1 LKAKVLT
8 IIPISLYFC
17 LIWFLANYTYNY
29 GLLYASI
36 TSSVVLSNT
45 SPAWVYLLNLSCLVP
60 AANREKFD
68 WVCAAMICVS
78 LSGFVLI
85 AVEDNHEKDDSDT
98 EKPVLGD
105 VLSILSA
112 MCYAIYATYL
122 KIKVPEEKEAD
133 FHFSYFLGFVGLS
146 NDLILLVLFFIFN
159 ATGFETFEW
168 PPNDTLLLLSV
179 NAFFGT
185 FISDYCWARS
195 VSLLGP
201 FITTMG
207 ITITFPISAIFDSL
221 VNDAKFSYLYFLGS
235 ILIFAAFAVIIIK
248 EFMRKRAL
256 ERKKANEE
264 SLKKAL

>member
-1 LKAKVLT
+1 MIV
-8 IIPISLYFC
+8 PISMYFC
-17 LIWFLANYTYNY
+17 MIWFLANYTYNY

-45 SPAWVYLLNLSCLVP
+45 SPAWVYLISLSCLVP
-60 AANREKFD
+60 AISREKFD
-68 WVCAAMICVS
+68 CICALMILVS

-85 AVEDNHEKDDSDT
+85 AVEDSHDADPDDSN
-98 EKPVLGD
+98 KPVLGD
-105 VLSILSA
+105 VLSIASA
-112 MCYAIYATYL
+112 VCYAVYATYL

-133 FHFSYFLGFVGLS
+133 FRFSYFLGFVGLF
-146 NDLILLVLFFIFN
+146 NDVLLLALFFIFN

-207 ITITFPISAIFDSL
+207 ITITFPISAIFDTF
-221 VNDAKFSYLYFLGS
+221 VNGAKFSYLYFLGS
-235 ILIFAAFAVIIIK
+235 ILIFIAFGVIIVK
-248 EFMRKRAL
+248 EFMKKRAQ
-256 ERKKANEE
+256 ERKA
-264 SLKKAL
+264 A